1 MTLYFHL
8 IKLGV
13 HIGHSKIDWNPQ
25 LNIYLAGKTNSN
37 YLIFN
42 VNKSMFYLK
51 RTLTF
56 YRLLGLNNGSF
67 VIYYLGNLSNYT
79 DLLEGALDR
88 EAMIPHSYP
97 FIYSLIK
104 PGFFSNWKTNYKK
117 LIKIFYKVIFY
128 NQYFFIS
135 LMNKIYYD
143 FVDEPKTLSY
153 KKLINFSNSF
163 ENIISK
169 TKNRYVEKLRLKRLF
184 FQYIKLKKSKLNYK
198 LSSLR
203 LKKRKRKA
211 IIYSHLVKLSTILL
225 NKKLKVKH
233 LKLKKPIVVIKK
245 RKKRKKNLWN
255 LKFILKKRINFKI
268 LFKKM
273 LNNNKFINSNINKKN
288 VTKLLKKRHNQVK
301 SKVKSLNNLKIKNI
315 PQFLNYNI
323 LKANRLNKKNISD
336 NLMDQSFK
344 MFFYNIYSIFIR
356 IFFRRLNF
364 KSNNLSLT
372 PIEYKYFVRFL
383 KFTLIFRYLKRIN
396 KIPNSLLLLNPEL
409 NEAQFT
415 DFKSLKIAVVG
426 ILDSNSSVQSL
437 SYFIPSNDDS
447 IIILLFYVKLLIA
460 SFESGKKSL
469 YLKHL
474 VNKINYKDLL
484 INNDFK
490 SSKNSTP
497 VFYKPDYQPLA
508 SLNKKFETNKLYLNK
523 LKENYY
529 QNRNKNR
536 FQFQTK
542 EESKK
547 TKLQTKLQIQLI
559 RLKKQDLL
567 TKLETQNPDIDFK
580 FKSKPKRMIK
590 KKLSSKK
597 QTQLRK

>member
-143 FVDEPKTLSY
+143 FVDEPKTLTY
-153 KKLINFSNSF
+153 KKLINFSKSF
-163 ENIISK
+163 ENIINK
-169 TKNRYVEKLRLKRLF
+169 TKNRYGEKLRLKRLF
-184 FQYIKLKKSKLNYK
+184 FQYIRLKKPKLSYK
-198 LSSLR
+198 LSQLR
-203 LKKRKRKA
+203 LRKRESTE
-211 IIYSHLVKLSTILL
+211 IITSHIKKYGTIFLK
-225 NKKLKVKH
+225 KKLKFKY
-233 LKLKKPIVVIKK
+233 LKFKKPIVVVKK
-245 RKKRKKNLWN
+245 RKKKKKTLWN
-255 LKFILKKRINFKI
+255 LKFILKKRINFKV

-273 LNNNKFINSNINKKN
+273 LRNNKLINSNTPKK
-288 VTKLLKKRHNQVK
+288 TIKKIIGKKKDLKK
-301 SKVKSLNNLKIKNI
+301 SKIKYPKNSKIENI
-315 PQFLNYNI
+315 PQFLNYTI
-323 LKANRLNKKNISD
+323 LKANRLKKKNISD

-484 INNDFK
+484 INNK
-490 SSKNSTP
+490 VGLTT
-497 VFYKPDYQPLA
+497 VFDKPDYQPLA
-508 SLNKKFETNKLYLNK
+508 RLNKKFENNKLYLNK
-523 LKENYY
+523 LKQNYY
-529 QNRNKNR
+529 QNRNKNK
-536 FQFQTK
+536 FEYNIK
-542 EESKK
+542 EEPKK
-547 TKLQTKLQIQLI
+547 TRLETKLQIQLI
-559 RLKKQDLL
+559 KLKKQDLL
-567 TKLETQNPDIDFK
+567 NKLETQNPDIEFK
-580 FKSKPKRMIK
+580 FKPKRIVK
-590 KKLSSKK
+590 KKLYTKK
-597 QTQLRK
+597 YFKTNKLRS

>member
-143 FVDEPKTLSY
+143 FVDEPKTLTY
-153 KKLINFSNSF
+153 KKLINFSKSF
-163 ENIISK
+163 ENIINK
-169 TKNRYVEKLRLKRLF
+169 TKNRYGEKLRLKRLF
-184 FQYIKLKKSKLNYK
+184 FQYIRLKKPKLSYK
-198 LSSLR
+198 LSQLR
-203 LKKRKRKA
+203 LRKRESTE
-211 IIYSHLVKLSTILL
+211 IITSHIKKYGTIFFK
-225 NKKLKVKH
+225 KKLKFKY
-233 LKLKKPIVVIKK
+233 LKFKKPIVVVKK
-245 RKKRKKNLWN
+245 RKKKKKTLWN
-255 LKFILKKRINFKI
+255 LKFILKKRINFKV

-273 LNNNKFINSNINKKN
+273 LRNNKLINSNTPKK
-288 VTKLLKKRHNQVK
+288 TIKKIIGKKKDLKK
-301 SKVKSLNNLKIKNI
+301 SKIKYPKNSKIENI
-315 PQFLNYNI
+315 PQFLNYTI
-323 LKANRLNKKNISD
+323 LKANRLKKKNISD

-484 INNDFK
+484 INNK
-490 SSKNSTP
+490 VGLTT
-497 VFYKPDYQPLA
+497 VFDKPDYQPLA
-508 SLNKKFETNKLYLNK
+508 RLNKKFENNKLYLNK
-523 LKENYY
+523 LKQNYY
-529 QNRNKNR
+529 QNRNKNK
-536 FQFQTK
+536 FEYNIK
-542 EESKK
+542 EEPKK
-547 TKLQTKLQIQLI
+547 TRLETKLQIQLI
-559 RLKKQDLL
+559 KLKKQDLL
-567 TKLETQNPDIDFK
+567 NKLETQNPDIEFK
-580 FKSKPKRMIK
+580 FKPKRIVK
-590 KKLSSKK
+590 KKLYTKK
-597 QTQLRK
+597 YFKTNKLRS

>member
-143 FVDEPKTLSY
+143 FVDEPKTLTY
-153 KKLINFSNSF
+153 KKLINFSKSF
-163 ENIISK
+163 ENIINK
-169 TKNRYVEKLRLKRLF
+169 TKNRYGEKLRLKRLF
-184 FQYIKLKKSKLNYK
+184 FQYIRLKKPKLSYK
-198 LSSLR
+198 LSQLR
-203 LKKRKRKA
+203 LRKRESTE
-211 IIYSHLVKLSTILL
+211 IITSHIKKYGTIFLK
-225 NKKLKVKH
+225 KKLKFKY
-233 LKLKKPIVVIKK
+233 LKFKKPIVVVKK
-245 RKKRKKNLWN
+245 RKKKKKTLWN
-255 LKFILKKRINFKI
+255 LKFILKKRINFKV
-268 LFKKM
+268 LFKKI
-273 LNNNKFINSNINKKN
+273 LRNNKLLNSTTPKK
-288 VTKLLKKRHNQVK
+288 TIKTIIRKKKDLKK
-301 SKVKSLNNLKIKNI
+301 SKLKYPKNSKIENI
-315 PQFLNYNI
+315 PQFLNYTI
-323 LKANRLNKKNISD
+323 LKANRLKKKNISD

-484 INNDFK
+484 INNK
-490 SSKNSTP
+490 VGLTT
-497 VFYKPDYQPLA
+497 VFDKPDYQPLA
-508 SLNKKFETNKLYLNK
+508 SLNKKFENNKLYLNK
-523 LKENYY
+523 LKQNYY
-529 QNRNKNR
+529 QNRNKNK
-536 FQFQTK
+536 FEYNIK
-542 EESKK
+542 EEPKK
-547 TKLQTKLQIQLI
+547 TRLETKLQIQLI
-559 RLKKQDLL
+559 KLKKQDLL
-567 TKLETQNPDIDFK
+567 NKLETQNPDIEFK
-580 FKSKPKRMIK
+580 FKPKRIVK
-590 KKLSSKK
+590 KKLYTKK
-597 QTQLRK
+597 YFKTNKLRS